1 MSEIKDMIL
10 GQMLKLGVS
19 IYQVSK
25 LVKDKIPQR
34 TVYAFLAG
42 EKDAGTETASVIMKA
57 IGLTIAPINDKSL
70 LMDGIKMKEKK
81 SNTFRGRAKQEW
93 IKAGRP
99 NWSPREL
106 LGICLLVDFEF
117 AVEGLNPA
125 LKFRKAIES
134 KDYNYL
140 ITWAQGLKLAS
151 WK

>member
-1 MSEIKDMIL
+1 MIL

-42 EKDAGTETASVIMKA
+42 EKDACTETASVIMKA
-57 IGLTIAPINDKSL
+57 LGLTIVPINDKNL
-70 LMDGIKMKEKK
+70 LMDGIKMKEQK
-81 SNTFRGRAKQEW
+81 SNTFRGRVMQEW
-93 IKAGRP
+93 VKAGKP

-106 LGICLLVDFEF
+106 LGICLLVDLEF
-117 AVEGLNPA
+117 AVEGINPA